1 MPFLFFQEESEV
13 SLGVASFTGG
23 SICEDFEVKDSKSCG
38 WSTPSAWGF
47 IASWLRDCSQLL
59 SSTLLT
65 GSSFH
70 LAVFEQSVPFLLHI
84 TVLTPYVVEQQLDSL
99 ECINIPS

>member
-1 MPFLFFQEESEV
+1 MKILKSRIQSHVDGAHQVP
-13 SLGVASFTGG
+13 GVLLLH
-23 SICEDFEVKDSKSCG
+23 
-38 WSTPSAWGF
+38 GF
-47 IASWLRDCSQLL
+47 GIVHSSSVLL
-59 SSTLLT
+59 LLT

-70 LAVFEQSVPFLLHI
+70 LTVFEQSVPFLLHI